1 VGESHPLLER
11 LHDLRSDRR
20 VGSAL
25 LACLAVAAG
34 LAWLRSSAHA
44 SASPGAG
51 SGGLATASTVPR
63 RIPSSTTSPEVIVD
77 VVGAVRAAGVVRM
90 PAGARVFEA
99 IAAAGGATG
108 DADVQQLNLA
118 ARLADGARIAVPR
131 KGETLP
137 AASGFD
143 GASGT
148 AAPGPVDLNTASP
161 EALDALPGVGPATAA
176 AIVRDRD
183 EHGPFRSVD
192 DLARVRGI
200 GPAKL
205 EQLRD
210 LVSV

>member
-11 LHDLRSDRR
+11 LHDLRADRR
-20 VGSAL
+20 VGAAL

-34 LAWLRSSAHA
+34 LAYLRSSA
-44 SASPGAG
+44 SPSGSPDGAAAE
-51 SGGLATASTVPR
+51 STVFRRAST
-63 RIPSSTTSPEVIVD
+63 TTTQPELIVD

-90 PAGARVFEA
+90 PAGARVFDA
-99 IAAAGGATG
+99 IAAAGGATA
-108 DADVQQLNLA
+108 DADVEQLNLA

-137 AASGFD
+137 PAGGVGDAID
-143 GASGT
+143 
-148 AAPGPVDLNTASP
+148 AAPGPVDLNTATP
-161 EALDALPGVGPATAA
+161 DQLDVLPGVGPATAA

>member
-1 VGESHPLLER
+1 VGESHALLER
-11 LHDLRSDRR
+11 LHELRADRR

-34 LAWLRSSAHA
+34 LAWLRSSA
-44 SASPGAG
+44 SASRSPDA
-51 SGGLATASTVPR
+51 APTASTVLR
-63 RIPSSTTSPEVIVD
+63 RDSSTTVPQPELIVD

-90 PAGARVFEA
+90 PAGARVFDA
-99 IAAAGGATG
+99 IAAAGGATA

-118 ARLADGARIAVPR
+118 ARLADGQRIAVPHR
-131 KGETLP
+131 GETLAP
-137 AASGFD
+137 ANGVDDA
-143 GASGT
+143 T
-148 AAPGPVDLNTASP
+148 AAPPGPVDLNTASP
-161 EALDALPGVGPATAA
+161 EQLDALPGVGPATAA

-183 EHGPFRSVD
+183 EHGPFRSID

-210 LVSV
+210 LVAV

>member
-1 VGESHPLLER
+1 VGESHPLLEH
-11 LHDLRSDRR
+11 LHDLRADRR

-34 LAWLRSSAHA
+34 LAWLRTSAH
-44 SASPGAG
+44 GAG
-51 SGGLATASTVPR
+51 SPGTASRAESTVAR
-63 RIPSSTTSPEVIVD
+63 RASPSTTQPEVIVD
-77 VVGAVRAAGVVRM
+77 VVGAVRAPGVVRM
-90 PAGARVFEA
+90 PAGARVYDA
-99 IAAAGGATG
+99 IAAAGGATA

-118 ARLADGARIAVPR
+118 ARLADGTRIAVPHQ
-131 KGETLP
+131 GETLTP
-137 AASGFD
+137 
-143 GASGT
+143 GT
-148 AAPGPVDLNTASP
+148 GSDNGSPTVPGPVDLNTATP
-161 EALDALPGVGPATAA
+161 EQLDALPGVGPATAA

>member
-1 VGESHPLLER
+1 
-11 LHDLRSDRR
+11 
-20 VGSAL
+20 
-25 LACLAVAAG
+25 VAR
-34 LAWLRSSAHA
+34 RSS
-44 SASPGAG
+44 
-51 SGGLATASTVPR
+51 
-63 RIPSSTTSPEVIVD
+63 SSTTQPEVIVD

-90 PAGARVFEA
+90 PAGARVYDA
-99 IAAAGGATG
+99 IAAAGGATA

-118 ARLADGARIAVPR
+118 ARLADGTRIAVPH
-131 KGETLP
+131 KGETLTP
-137 AASGFD
+137 VTGSDNGSPTAS
-143 GASGT
+143 S
-148 AAPGPVDLNTASP
+148 PVDLNTATP
-161 EALDALPGVGPATAA
+161 EQLDALPGVGPATAA

>member
-11 LHDLRSDRR
+11 LHDLRADRR
-20 VGSAL
+20 VGSSL

-34 LAWLRSSAHA
+34 LAWLRTSSH
-44 SASPGAG
+44 GAG
-51 SGGLATASTVPR
+51 SPDAVPTTETTVAR
-63 RIPSSTTSPEVIVD
+63 RVASSTTQPEVIVD
-77 VVGAVRAAGVVRM
+77 VVGAVHAAGVVRM
-90 PAGARVFEA
+90 PAGARVYDA
-99 IAAAGGATG
+99 IAAAGGATA
-108 DADVQQLNLA
+108 DADVEQLNLA
-118 ARLADGARIAVPR
+118 ARLADGARIAVPH

-137 AASGFD
+137 PSTGIDSGAA
-143 GASGT
+143 
-148 AAPGPVDLNTASP
+148 AAAGPVDLNTATP

-210 LVSV
+210 LVTA

>member
-1 VGESHPLLER
+1 MGESHPLLER
-11 LHDLRSDRR
+11 LHDLRADRR

-34 LAWLRSSAHA
+34 LAWLRTSGRGAR
-44 SASPGAG
+44 SPDA
-51 SGGLATASTVPR
+51 APTAESTSVR
-63 RIPSSTTSPEVIVD
+63 RSSSTTTQPEIIVD

-90 PAGARVFEA
+90 PAGARVYDA
-99 IAAAGGATG
+99 IAAAGGATA

-118 ARLADGARIAVPR
+118 ARLADGTRIAVPHQ
-131 KGETLP
+131 GETLTP
-137 AASGFD
+137 VT
-143 GASGT
+143 GADNGSPT
-148 AAPGPVDLNTASP
+148 APGRVDLNTATP
-161 EALDALPGVGPATAA
+161 EQLDALPGVGPATAA

-210 LVSV
+210 LVSI